1 MQRDGFW
8 LGRFLNAAVGQK
20 CMLLCT
26 NVPCECSKGCL
37 ISERFSLWLK
47 SPESQITILKTIH
60 LKKDSDLASFFEDLS
75 QSNNISEIKPPL
87 LPSENQFLLIEKQK
101 SKLFSFLCVQI

>member
-26 NVPCECSKGCL
+26 NFPWECTKGCL

-47 SPESQITILKTIH
+47 SPESQITILKTIR
-60 LKKDSDLASFFEDLS
+60 LKKDAHDSDLASFFEDLS

-87 LPSENQFLLIEKQK
+87 LPSENQFL
-101 SKLFSFLCVQI
+101 